1 MLRLLF
7 LHIQVATTSSPSDAV
22 CLATRPARTA
32 SVLRATYR
40 RRHQRACS
48 INLGNPC
55 LSRPTRCDFATLRVT
70 IRCRNCRACKQLCG
84 RVVA

>member
-40 RRHQRACS
+40 RRHQRAC
-48 INLGNPC
+48 NPHYVR
-55 LSRPTRCDFATLRVT
+55 LQP
-70 IRCRNCRACKQLCG
+70 CG
-84 RVVA
+84 RVGHRHFYKKELWLIPGLSFFVVCR

>member
-40 RRHQRACS
+40 RRHQRAC
-48 INLGNPC
+48 NPHYVR
-55 LSRPTRCDFATLRVT
+55 LQP
-70 IRCRNCRACKQLCG
+70 CG
-84 RVVA
+84 RVGHRHFYKKRASVTEALFFLLYAVNPAQ